1 MSHDNPHPNEKLD
14 RRQAERL
21 EAYSDHTLK
30 EKAFRLTVARKFYA
44 LGKDTKQIAEEM
56 KVDESRVY
64 NVLDKIRRE
73 RINA

>member
-1 MSHDNPHPNEKLD
+1 MNDDPHSKQKLD
-14 RRQAERL
+14 RQQAERL
-21 EAYSDHTLK
+21 EGDQNQAWK
-30 EKAFRLTVARKFYA
+30 ETAFRLAVARKFYA